1 MVAVVQGE
9 EREKNHQTHNDIIQC
24 HKNMCYEEKVKQDK
38 SDRGGIVGSRLRIDC
53 RGKTFLNK

>member
-38 SDRGGIVGSRLRIDC
+38 SNRGGIVG
-53 RGKTFLNK
+53 G